1 MFYSCSAG
9 YIFYEF
15 SSTSDSSYW
24 LVSLPIIPQ
33 RIQRLMVVCFQWNLH
48 FYLQLQSPLQ
58 LFRGLRSNDS
68 ILVPYKWLHRIS
80 TIPNHAN
87 QYDSPTTHQAYH
99 AENCVASGESST
111 PSSPFPT
118 GPTNPITPIPTDPPT
133 GVPGPTSP
141 KSNTGIIVGGVVGGI
156 ALIGIIG
163 LVAIFLLRRK
173 RAKTT
178 AHQPAPAV
186 YYPPPQEQSQM
197 LSGLPE
203 KVAQPTT
210 AAVDPHASTYYGSG
224 SMSPATPASPAP
236 QYVAYTVPRGV
247 ELSSERM

>member
-1 MFYSCSAG
+1 
-9 YIFYEF
+9 
-15 SSTSDSSYW
+15 
-24 LVSLPIIPQ
+24 
-33 RIQRLMVVCFQWNLH
+33 VCFQWNIH
-48 FYLQLQSPLQ
+48 FYLQLRSPLQ
-58 LFRGLRSNDS
+58 LFRRLRSNDS
-68 ILVPYKWLHRIS
+68 ILVSYKWLHWIS
-80 TIPNHAN
+80 TIPNHSN
-87 QYDSPTTHQAYH
+87 QYDSPTTHRAYY
-99 AENCVASGESST
+99 AENCIASSEISTTSS
-111 PSSPFPT
+111 SSSNPIPPT
-118 GPTNPITPIPTDPPT
+118 GPTNPITLIPTDPAT
-133 GVPGPTSP
+133 GVPGPASP

-178 AHQPAPAV
+178 AHQSAPAV
-186 YYPPPQEQSQM
+186 YYPPPQGQTQM

-224 SMSPATPASPAP
+224 SISPATPASPAP
-236 QYVAYTVPRGV
+236 QYVAYTAPRGV